1 MNNNKSPEL
10 PPQIQFATAESTAEA
25 GAAPLTCCLC
35 RMPVVE
41 VYYAVEDRVVCQRCS
56 TSITDPPTG
65 NRLLAFGKAV
75 VFGTAAG
82 LLGALIWYA
91 IRVIASIE
99 IGLVAILVGWMVG
112 KSVRRATAGRGG
124 RVYQFL
130 AVVITYSCIS
140 LNYAPDIISAILD
153 AAQKDEQQ
161 AVAERPDEANASAES
176 SDATAAMQQEPE
188 GNLLVSFI
196 ILVVALICFSL
207 AAPIMMGFESPIGL
221 LIIGFALWEA
231 WKISAIQTIQITGPY
246 QIGKTTSLTQA

>member
-1 MNNNKSPEL
+1 M
-10 PPQIQFATAESTAEA
+10 
-25 GAAPLTCCLC
+25 
-35 RMPVVE
+35 E

-82 LLGALIWYA
+82 LLGAAIWYA
-91 IRVIASIE
+91 IRVIADIE

-130 AVVITYSCIS
+130 AVAITYSCIS
-140 LNYAPDIISAILD
+140 LNYVPDIISAILD
-153 AAQKDEQQ
+153 AEQKDEQQ
-161 AVAERPDEANASAES
+161 TVAVPQDEANASAES
-176 SDATAAMQQEPE
+176 SADTAAKNQEPA
-188 GNLLVSFI
+188 GNLFVSFI
-196 ILVVALICFSL
+196 ILFVALSCFAL
-207 AAPIMMGFESPIGL
+207 ATPVMMGVESPIGL

-231 WKISAIQTIQITGPY
+231 WKLAARQTIPITGPY
-246 QIGKTTSLTQA
+246 QIGKTTGLMQA